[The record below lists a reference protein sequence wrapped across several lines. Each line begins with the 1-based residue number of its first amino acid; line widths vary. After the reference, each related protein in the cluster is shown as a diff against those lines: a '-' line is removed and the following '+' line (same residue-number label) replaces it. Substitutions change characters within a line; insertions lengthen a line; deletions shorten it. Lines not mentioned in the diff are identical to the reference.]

1 MRILTIACAV
11 AVLCGCANEPKAPPV
26 TGAYAGLPLAVFT
39 HGKPDFAAITWSRVM
54 MNGGVAAGLESVAE
68 GNDIVKEF
76 EVDDPALAIAAS
88 LETSLSASLR
98 VIAGAPVRTDLFQV
112 QPGAKGLVLD
122 VLSENWA
129 FSYLP
134 ADPAQ
139 YQVKYMGRA
148 RLVDAA
154 TGAEL
159 VSAPCRWA
167 SEDNKN
173 APGYDE
179 LLAGRAALL
188 KDMLAAAARDC
199 AVAYRKQFL
208 AAPALQQTAPAVR

>member
-1 MRILTIACAV
+1 MRVRIIVCALV
-11 AVLCGCANEPKAPPV
+11 VLCGCASEPKAPPV
-26 TGAYAGLPLAVFT
+26 TNAYAGVPLATFT

-54 MNGGVAAGLESVAE
+54 MSGGATAGLESVAE
-68 GNDIVKEF
+68 GNDLVKEF
-76 EVDDPALAIAAS
+76 EVEDPALTIAAS
-88 LETSLSASLR
+88 LDASLSATLH
-98 VIAGAPVRTDLFQV
+98 VIAAPPMRTDLFQV
-112 QPGAKGLVLD
+112 PPGAKGLVLD
-122 VLSENWA
+122 VLTENWA

-148 RLVDAA
+148 RLIDAA

-159 VSAPCRWA
+159 ASAPCRWA

-188 KDMLAAAARDC
+188 KDILAAAARDC
-199 AVAYRKQFL
+199 AAAYKKQFL
-208 AAPALQQTAPAVR
+208 ASPALQQPATAAP